1 MKLLLLTATAAS
13 ALDYL
18 SSLKTP
24 TAPSVRAPPAAPAS
38 VPATRAE
45 LVAQWRAACD
55 VEVTSYADF
64 GLRVAPVKAPP
75 PLEAVVA
82 APTKAVSTP
91 TLPKLELPKTP
102 TLPKVDVQL
111 PKEGKEVALAAFA
124 LATGAAASALK
135 AAAAGPRERE
145 RAASYSGSG
154 DKLEALVA
162 GSAVA
167 ACAAAVCGCGGALSL
182 LFGGVVLAHGLL
194 DAAADGAVLAR
205 WAGRRAITAG
215 GDMFAS
221 AKAGGWEFD
230 AGMPRKAWAW
240 MKAAWDEAGDAMKD
254 ALERGRQGARETPAR
269 AAAAAA
275 EAAQAAALAADAD
288 LYSAL
293 EIKEKKQRELE
304 VLVDYVEDRVRVAGP
319 ARAAVV
325 LNARKVASTV
335 NQDATGRMLGS
346 GIDEPKR
353 LSR

>member
-1 MKLLLLTATAAS
+1 MKVPTLLLTATAAS

-24 TAPSVRAPPAAPAS
+24 TAPSVRAPPAPPAS
-38 VPATRAE
+38 VPATREE

-64 GLRVAPVKAPP
+64 GLRVAPAKAP

-82 APTKAVSTP
+82 APAKAVSTP
-91 TLPKLELPKTP
+91 TLPKLKLPDTP

-124 LATGAAASALK
+124 LATGATASALK

-205 WAGRRAITAG
+205 WAGRRALSAS

-230 AGMPRKAWAW
+230 VDMPRKAWAW
-240 MKAAWDEAGDAMKD
+240 VRAAWDEAGDAVKD
-254 ALERGRQGARETPAR
+254 ALERGRETPAR

>member
-1 MKLLLLTATAAS
+1 MKLPTLLLTATAAS

-24 TAPSVRAPPAAPAS
+24 TAPSVRAPPAPPAS
-38 VPATRAE
+38 VPATREE

-64 GLRVAPVKAPP
+64 GLRVAPAKA

-82 APTKAVSTP
+82 APTKAAAP
-91 TLPKLELPKTP
+91 KLPKLELPKTP

-240 MKAAWDEAGDAMKD
+240 MKAAWDEAGDAMKE
-254 ALERGRQGARETPAR
+254 ALERGRKGAQETPAR

-275 EAAQAAALAADAD
+275 DAARSAALAADAD

-335 NQDATGRMLGS
+335 NQDAANRMLGS

>member
-1 MKLLLLTATAAS
+1 MKLPTTLLLATSAT

-24 TAPSVRAPPAAPAS
+24 TAPSVRAPPAPPSS

-55 VEVTSYADF
+55 AEVTSYADF
-64 GLRVAPVKAPP
+64 GLRIAPAKAP
-75 PLEAVVA
+75 A
-82 APTKAVSTP
+82 KAVSTP
-91 TLPKLELPKTP
+91 TLPKLKLPDTP

-205 WAGRRAITAG
+205 WAGRRALSAS

-254 ALERGRQGARETPAR
+254 ALERGRKGAQETPAR

-275 EAAQAAALAADAD
+275 DAARSAALAADAD

-335 NQDATGRMLGS
+335 ANDPGRMLGS

>member
-1 MKLLLLTATAAS
+1 MKLPTLLLTATAAS

-18 SSLKTP
+18 SSLKTQ
-24 TAPSVRAPPAAPAS
+24 SVRAPPATPAS

-64 GLRVAPVKAPP
+64 GLRVGPAKAPP
-75 PLEAVVA
+75 LLEAVVA
-82 APTKAVSTP
+82 APAEAVTTP
-91 TLPKLELPKTP
+91 TLPKLKLPDTP

-124 LATGAAASALK
+124 LATGATASALK

-205 WAGRRAITAG
+205 WAGRRALSAS

-230 AGMPRKAWAW
+230 QEFPRKAWAW
-240 MKAAWDEAGDAMKD
+240 VRAAWDEAGDAVKD
-254 ALERGRQGARETPAR
+254 ALERGRETPAR

-335 NQDATGRMLGS
+335 NNDGRMLGA
-346 GIDEPKR
+346 GVEEPKR

>member
-1 MKLLLLTATAAS
+1 MKLPTLLLTATAAS

-18 SSLKTP
+18 SSLKTQ
-24 TAPSVRAPPAAPAS
+24 SVRAPPAPPAS

-64 GLRVAPVKAPP
+64 GLRVAPAKSPP

-82 APTKAVSTP
+82 APKP

-205 WAGRRAITAG
+205 WAGRRALSAS

-221 AKAGGWEFD
+221 AKAGGWEWDKD
-230 AGMPRKAWAW
+230 APRKAWAW
-240 MKAAWDEAGDAMKD
+240 VRAAWDEAGDAVKD
-254 ALERGRQGARETPAR
+254 ALERGRETPAR

-335 NQDATGRMLGS
+335 ANDPGRMLGS

>member
-1 MKLLLLTATAAS
+1 MKLPTLLLTATAAS

-24 TAPSVRAPPAAPAS
+24 TDPSVRAPPAAPPAS
-38 VPATRAE
+38 VPATREE

-64 GLRVAPVKAPP
+64 GLRVAPVKAPR
-75 PLEAVVA
+75 EAVVA
-82 APTKAVSTP
+82 APAKAVSTP
-91 TLPKLELPKTP
+91 TLPKLKLPDTP

-215 GDMFAS
+215 GDMVAS
-221 AKAGGWEFD
+221 AQAGGWEFD
-230 AGMPRKAWAW
+230 ADMPRKAWAW
-240 MKAAWDEAGDAMKD
+240 VRAAWDEAGDAMKD

-335 NQDATGRMLGS
+335 NNDGRMLGS
-346 GIDEPKR
+346 GIEEPKR

>member
-1 MKLLLLTATAAS
+1 MKVPTLLLTATAAS

-24 TAPSVRAPPAAPAS
+24 TVRAPPAS
-38 VPATRAE
+38 VPATREE

-55 VEVTSYADF
+55 AEVVSYADF
-64 GLRVAPVKAPP
+64 GLRVAPAKAP

-82 APTKAVSTP
+82 APKPA
-91 TLPKLELPKTP
+91 LPKLKLPDTP

-124 LATGAAASALK
+124 LATGATASALK

-205 WAGRRAITAG
+205 WAGRRALSAS

-230 AGMPRKAWAW
+230 KDMPRKAWAW
-240 MKAAWDEAGDAMKD
+240 VRAAWDEAGDAMKD
-254 ALERGRQGARETPAR
+254 ALERGRETPAR

-335 NQDATGRMLGS
+335 NQDAANRMLGS
-346 GIDEPKR
+346 GVEEPKR

>member
-1 MKLLLLTATAAS
+1 MKLPTLLLTATAAS

-24 TAPSVRAPPAAPAS
+24 TAPSVRAPPAPPAS
-38 VPATRAE
+38 VPATREE

-55 VEVTSYADF
+55 AEVTSYADF
-64 GLRVAPVKAPP
+64 GLRVAPAKAI
-75 PLEAVVA
+75 
-82 APTKAVSTP
+82 TTP
-91 TLPKLELPKTP
+91 ALPKLKLPDTP

-205 WAGRRAITAG
+205 WAGRRALSAS

-230 AGMPRKAWAW
+230 QEFPRKAWAW
-240 MKAAWDEAGDAMKD
+240 VRAAWDEAGDAVKD
-254 ALERGRQGARETPAR
+254 ALERGRETPAR

-335 NQDATGRMLGS
+335 NQDAGRMLGS
-346 GIDEPKR
+346 GVEEPKR

>member
-1 MKLLLLTATAAS
+1 MLGTAK
-13 ALDYL
+13 YG
-18 SSLKTP
+18 
-24 TAPSVRAPPAAPAS
+24 APGS
-38 VPATRAE
+38 
-45 LVAQWRAACD
+45 
-55 VEVTSYADF
+55 
-64 GLRVAPVKAPP
+64 
-75 PLEAVVA
+75 
-82 APTKAVSTP
+82 
-91 TLPKLELPKTP
+91 
-102 TLPKVDVQL
+102 
-111 PKEGKEVALAAFA
+111 
-124 LATGAAASALK
+124 TGATASALK

-230 AGMPRKAWAW
+230 AEFPKKAWAW
-240 MKAAWDEAGDAMKD
+240 VRAAWDEAGDAMKD

-275 EAAQAAALAADAD
+275 EAAQAAAIAADAD
-288 LYSAL
+288 LFSAL
-293 EIKEKKQRELE
+293 EIKEKKQREP
-304 VLVDYVEDRVRVAGP
+304 VW
-319 ARAAVV
+319 
-325 LNARKVASTV
+325 KSS
-335 NQDATGRMLGS
+335 Q
-346 GIDEPKR
+346 
-353 LSR
+353 

>member
-1 MKLLLLTATAAS
+1 MKLPTLLLTATAAS

-24 TAPSVRAPPAAPAS
+24 TAPSVRAPPATPAS
-38 VPATRAE
+38 VPATREE
-45 LVAQWRAACD
+45 LLAQWRAACD

-64 GLRVAPVKAPP
+64 GLRVAPAKAP
-75 PLEAVVA
+75 LEDVVA
-82 APTKAVSTP
+82 APAKSVAAP
-91 TLPKLELPKTP
+91 TLPKLKLPDTP

-124 LATGAAASALK
+124 LATGATASALK

-205 WAGRRAITAG
+205 WAGRRALSAS

-221 AKAGGWEFD
+221 AKAGGWEWDKD
-230 AGMPRKAWAW
+230 APRKAWAW
-240 MKAAWDEAGDAMKD
+240 VRAAWDEAGDAVKD
-254 ALERGRQGARETPAR
+254 ALERGRETPAR

-335 NQDATGRMLGS
+335 NQDAGRMLGS
-346 GIDEPKR
+346 GVEEPKR

>member
-1 MKLLLLTATAAS
+1 MKFLLLTATAAS

-24 TAPSVRAPPAAPAS
+24 TAPSVRAPPAPPAS
-38 VPATRAE
+38 VPATREE

-64 GLRVAPVKAPP
+64 GLRVAPVKAP
-75 PLEAVVA
+75 LEAVVA
-82 APTKAVSTP
+82 APAKAVSTP
-91 TLPKLELPKTP
+91 TLPKLKLPDTP

-230 AGMPRKAWAW
+230 AECPEGVGLGPRGLGRGRRR
-240 MKAAWDEAGDAMKD
+240 DEGRPGAGPKGRPGDAGP
-254 ALERGRQGARETPAR
+254 RGGRRGGRRAICGPRRRRGPLLRARDQGEKTAR
-269 AAAAAA
+269 ARGPRRLRRRSCPRRRAGTRRRR
-275 EAAQAAALAADAD
+275 AQRAQSR
-288 LYSAL
+288 LYGQPGRRRPHARL
-293 EIKEKKQRELE
+293 R
-304 VLVDYVEDRVRVAGP
+304 DR
-319 ARAAVV
+319 
-325 LNARKVASTV
+325 
-335 NQDATGRMLGS
+335 
-346 GIDEPKR
+346 
-353 LSR
+353 

>member
-1 MKLLLLTATAAS
+1 MKLPTLLLTATAAS

-24 TAPSVRAPPAAPAS
+24 TAPSVRAPPATPAS
-38 VPATRAE
+38 VPATREE
-45 LVAQWRAACD
+45 LLAQWRAACD

-64 GLRVAPVKAPP
+64 GLRVAPAKA

-82 APTKAVSTP
+82 APAKSVAAP
-91 TLPKLELPKTP
+91 TLPKLKLPDTP

-124 LATGAAASALK
+124 LATGATASALK

-205 WAGRRAITAG
+205 WAGRRALSAS

-221 AKAGGWEFD
+221 AKAGGWEWDKD
-230 AGMPRKAWAW
+230 APRKAWAW
-240 MKAAWDEAGDAMKD
+240 VRAAWDEAGDAVKD
-254 ALERGRQGARETPAR
+254 ALERGRETPAR

-335 NQDATGRMLGS
+335 NNDGRMLGA
-346 GIDEPKR
+346 GVEEPKR

>member
-1 MKLLLLTATAAS
+1 MKLPTLLLTATAAS

-24 TAPSVRAPPAAPAS
+24 TAPSVRAPPAPPAS
-38 VPATRAE
+38 VPATREE

-55 VEVTSYADF
+55 VEVVSYADF
-64 GLRVAPVKAPP
+64 GLRVAPAKA
-75 PLEAVVA
+75 A
-82 APTKAVSTP
+82 TTP
-91 TLPKLELPKTP
+91 ALPKLKLPETP
-102 TLPKVDVQL
+102 ALPKVDVQL

-124 LATGAAASALK
+124 LATGATASALK

-205 WAGRRAITAG
+205 WAGRRALSAS

-230 AGMPRKAWAW
+230 VDMPRKAWAW
-240 MKAAWDEAGDAMKD
+240 VRAAWDEAGDAMKD
-254 ALERGRQGARETPAR
+254 ALERGRQGAQETPAR

-275 EAAQAAALAADAD
+275 DAARSAALAADAD

-335 NQDATGRMLGS
+335 NQDAANRMLGS
-346 GIDEPKR
+346 GVEEPKR

>member
-1 MKLLLLTATAAS
+1 MKVPTLLLTATAAS

-18 SSLKTP
+18 SSLKTQ
-24 TAPSVRAPPAAPAS
+24 SVRAPPAS

-55 VEVTSYADF
+55 VEVVSYADF
-64 GLRVAPVKAPP
+64 GLRVGPVKA

-82 APTKAVSTP
+82 APKPA
-91 TLPKLELPKTP
+91 LPKLKLPETP
-102 TLPKVDVQL
+102 ALPKVDVQL

-124 LATGAAASALK
+124 LATGATASALK

-205 WAGRRAITAG
+205 WAGRRALSAS

-221 AKAGGWEFD
+221 AKAGGWEWDKD
-230 AGMPRKAWAW
+230 APRKAWAW
-240 MKAAWDEAGDAMKD
+240 VRAAWDEAGDAMKD
-254 ALERGRQGARETPAR
+254 ALERGRETPAR

-335 NQDATGRMLGS
+335 ANDPGRMLGS
-346 GIDEPKR
+346 GVEEPKR

>member
-1 MKLLLLTATAAS
+1 MKLPTLLLTATAAS

-24 TAPSVRAPPAAPAS
+24 TAPSVRAPPAPPAS

-64 GLRVAPVKAPP
+64 GLRVAPAK
-75 PLEAVVA
+75 
-82 APTKAVSTP
+82 APTKVTTP
-91 TLPKLELPKTP
+91 TLPKLKLPDTP

-124 LATGAAASALK
+124 LATGATASALK

-205 WAGRRAITAG
+205 WAGRRALSAS

-221 AKAGGWEFD
+221 AKAGGWEWDKD
-230 AGMPRKAWAW
+230 APRKAWAW
-240 MKAAWDEAGDAMKD
+240 VRAAWDEAGDAVKD
-254 ALERGRQGARETPAR
+254 ALERGRKGAQETPAR

-275 EAAQAAALAADAD
+275 DAARSAALAADAD

-335 NQDATGRMLGS
+335 NNDGRMLGS
-346 GIDEPKR
+346 GVEEPKR

>member
-1 MKLLLLTATAAS
+1 MKLPTLLLTATAAS

-24 TAPSVRAPPAAPAS
+24 TVRAPPAS
-38 VPATRAE
+38 VPATREE

-55 VEVTSYADF
+55 AEVVSYADF
-64 GLRVAPVKAPP
+64 GLRVAAPAKA
-75 PLEAVVA
+75 A
-82 APTKAVSTP
+82 TTP
-91 TLPKLELPKTP
+91 ALPKLKLPDTP

-124 LATGAAASALK
+124 LATGATASALK

-205 WAGRRAITAG
+205 WAGRRALSAS

-230 AGMPRKAWAW
+230 VDMPRKAWAW
-240 MKAAWDEAGDAMKD
+240 VRAAWDEAGDAVKD
-254 ALERGRQGARETPAR
+254 ALERGRETPAR

-335 NQDATGRMLGS
+335 NQDAGRMLGS
-346 GIDEPKR
+346 GVEEPKR

>member
-1 MKLLLLTATAAS
+1 MKLPTLLLTATAAS

-24 TAPSVRAPPAAPAS
+24 TAPSVRAPPAPPAS

-64 GLRVAPVKAPP
+64 GLRVAPA
-75 PLEAVVA
+75 
-82 APTKAVSTP
+82 KAVSTP
-91 TLPKLELPKTP
+91 TLPKLKLPDTP

-124 LATGAAASALK
+124 LATGATASALK

-205 WAGRRAITAG
+205 WAGRRALSAS

-230 AGMPRKAWAW
+230 VDMPRKAWAW
-240 MKAAWDEAGDAMKD
+240 VRAAWDEAGDAVKD
-254 ALERGRQGARETPAR
+254 ALERGRETPAR

>member
-1 MKLLLLTATAAS
+1 MKLLLLATAAS

-24 TAPSVRAPPAAPAS
+24 TAPSVRAPPAPPAS
-38 VPATRAE
+38 VPATREE

-55 VEVTSYADF
+55 AEVTSYADF
-64 GLRVAPVKAPP
+64 GLRVAPVKAP
-75 PLEAVVA
+75 LEAVVA
-82 APTKAVSTP
+82 APAKAVAAP
-91 TLPKLELPKTP
+91 TLPKLKLPDTP

-145 RAASYSGSG
+145 RAASYASGPG

-230 AGMPRKAWAW
+230 QDFPRKAWAW
-240 MKAAWDEAGDAMKD
+240 VRAAWDEAGDAMKD

-275 EAAQAAALAADAD
+275 DAARSAALAADAD

-335 NQDATGRMLGS
+335 NNDGRMLGS
-346 GIDEPKR
+346 GIEEPKR

>member
-1 MKLLLLTATAAS
+1 MKLPTLLLTATAAS

-24 TAPSVRAPPAAPAS
+24 TVRAPPAS

-45 LVAQWRAACD
+45 LVAQWRSACD
-55 VEVTSYADF
+55 VEVVSYADF
-64 GLRVAPVKAPP
+64 GLRVAPAKAPL
-75 PLEAVVA
+75 LEAVVA
-82 APTKAVSTP
+82 APAKAVSTP
-91 TLPKLELPKTP
+91 TLPKLKLPDTP

-135 AAAAGPRERE
+135 AAAVGPRERE

-205 WAGRRAITAG
+205 WAGRRALSAS

-230 AGMPRKAWAW
+230 QEFPRKAWAW
-240 MKAAWDEAGDAMKD
+240 VRAAWDEAGDAMTQ
-254 ALERGRQGARETPAR
+254 ALERGRKGAQETPAR

-275 EAAQAAALAADAD
+275 DAARSAALAADAD
-288 LYSAL
+288 LFSAL
-293 EIKEKKQRELE
+293 EIKEKKQRKP
-304 VLVDYVEDRVRVAGP
+304 V
-319 ARAAVV
+319 
-325 LNARKVASTV
+325 
-335 NQDATGRMLGS
+335 
-346 GIDEPKR
+346 
-353 LSR
+353 

>member
-24 TAPSVRAPPAAPAS
+24 TVRAPPAPPAS
-38 VPATRAE
+38 VPATREE

-64 GLRVAPVKAPP
+64 GLRVAPVKAP
-75 PLEAVVA
+75 LEAVVA
-82 APTKAVSTP
+82 APKP

-230 AGMPRKAWAW
+230 QEFPRKAWAW
-240 MKAAWDEAGDAMKD
+240 VRAAWDEAGDAMKD
-254 ALERGRQGARETPAR
+254 ALERGRKGAQETPAR

-275 EAAQAAALAADAD
+275 DAARSAALAADAD

-335 NQDATGRMLGS
+335 NQDAAGRMLGS
-346 GIDEPKR
+346 GVEEPKR

>member
-1 MKLLLLTATAAS
+1 MKYLLLTATAAS

-24 TAPSVRAPPAAPAS
+24 TAPSVRAPPAPPAS
-38 VPATRAE
+38 VPATREE

-64 GLRVAPVKAPP
+64 GLRVAPAKAPP

-82 APTKAVSTP
+82 APKPA
-91 TLPKLELPKTP
+91 LPKLKLPETP
-102 TLPKVDVQL
+102 ALPKVDVQL
-111 PKEGKEVALAAFA
+111 PKEGKEVALVAFA
-124 LATGAAASALK
+124 LATGATASALK

-221 AKAGGWEFD
+221 AKAGGWEWDKD
-230 AGMPRKAWAW
+230 APRKAWAW
-240 MKAAWDEAGDAMKD
+240 VRAAWDEAGDAVKD
-254 ALERGRQGARETPAR
+254 ALERGRETPAR

-335 NQDATGRMLGS
+335 ANDPGRMLGS
-346 GIDEPKR
+346 GVEEPKR

>member
-1 MKLLLLTATAAS
+1 MKLPTLLLTATAAS

-24 TAPSVRAPPAAPAS
+24 TAPSVRAPPATPAS
-38 VPATRAE
+38 VPATREE
-45 LVAQWRAACD
+45 LLAQWRAACD

-64 GLRVAPVKAPP
+64 GLRVAPAM
-75 PLEAVVA
+75 
-82 APTKAVSTP
+82 APTKVTTP
-91 TLPKLELPKTP
+91 TLPKLKLPDTP

-124 LATGAAASALK
+124 LATGATASALK

-205 WAGRRAITAG
+205 WAGRRALSAS

-230 AGMPRKAWAW
+230 QEFPRKAWAW
-240 MKAAWDEAGDAMKD
+240 VRAAWDEAGDAVKD
-254 ALERGRQGARETPAR
+254 ALERGRETPAR

-335 NQDATGRMLGS
+335 NQDAGRMLGS
-346 GIDEPKR
+346 GVEEPKR

>member
-1 MKLLLLTATAAS
+1 MKLPTLLLATSAT

-24 TAPSVRAPPAAPAS
+24 SVRAPPAPPAS
-38 VPATRAE
+38 VPATREE

-55 VEVTSYADF
+55 AEVTSYADF
-64 GLRVAPVKAPP
+64 GLRIAPAKAP

-82 APTKAVSTP
+82 APKPA
-91 TLPKLELPKTP
+91 LPKLELPDTP

-221 AKAGGWEFD
+221 AKSGGWEFD
-230 AGMPRKAWAW
+230 VDMPRKAWAW
-240 MKAAWDEAGDAMKD
+240 VRAAWDEAGDAMKD
-254 ALERGRQGARETPAR
+254 ALERGRQGARETPPR

-275 EAAQAAALAADAD
+275 DAARSAALAADAD

-325 LNARKVASTV
+325 MNARKVASSV
-335 NQDATGRMLGS
+335 NQDPGRMLGS
-346 GIDEPKR
+346 GVEEPKR

>member
-1 MKLLLLTATAAS
+1 MMKLLLLTATAAS

-45 LVAQWRAACD
+45 LVTQWRAACD

-64 GLRVAPVKAPP
+64 GLRVAPAK
-75 PLEAVVA
+75 
-82 APTKAVSTP
+82 APTKVTTP
-91 TLPKLELPKTP
+91 TLPKLKLPDTP

-124 LATGAAASALK
+124 LATGATASALK

-205 WAGRRAITAG
+205 WAGRRALSAS

-221 AKAGGWEFD
+221 AKAGGWEWDKD
-230 AGMPRKAWAW
+230 APRKAWAW
-240 MKAAWDEAGDAMKD
+240 VRAAWDEAGDAVKD
-254 ALERGRQGARETPAR
+254 ALERGRETPAR

-335 NQDATGRMLGS
+335 ANDPGRMLGS
-346 GIDEPKR
+346 GVEEPKR

>member
-1 MKLLLLTATAAS
+1 MKLPTLLLTATAAS

-24 TAPSVRAPPAAPAS
+24 TAPSVRAPPAPPAS

-64 GLRVAPVKAPP
+64 GLRVAPA
-75 PLEAVVA
+75 
-82 APTKAVSTP
+82 KAVSTP
-91 TLPKLELPKTP
+91 TLPKLKLPDTP

-124 LATGAAASALK
+124 LATGATASALK

-167 ACAAAVCGCGGALSL
+167 ACAAVVCGCGGALSL

-205 WAGRRAITAG
+205 WAGRRALSAS

-221 AKAGGWEFD
+221 AKAGGWEWDKD
-230 AGMPRKAWAW
+230 APRKAWAW
-240 MKAAWDEAGDAMKD
+240 VRAAWDEAGDAMKD
-254 ALERGRQGARETPAR
+254 ALERGRKGAQETPAR

-275 EAAQAAALAADAD
+275 DAARSAALAADAD

>member
-1 MKLLLLTATAAS
+1 MKLPTLLLTATAAS

-24 TAPSVRAPPAAPAS
+24 TVRAPPAS
-38 VPATRAE
+38 VPATREE

-64 GLRVAPVKAPP
+64 GLRVAPAKAP

-82 APTKAVSTP
+82 APAKAATTP
-91 TLPKLELPKTP
+91 ALPKLKLPDTP

-205 WAGRRAITAG
+205 WAGRRALSAS

-221 AKAGGWEFD
+221 AKAGGWEWDKD
-230 AGMPRKAWAW
+230 APRKAWAW
-240 MKAAWDEAGDAMKD
+240 VRAAWDEAGDAVKD
-254 ALERGRQGARETPAR
+254 ALERGRETPAR

-335 NQDATGRMLGS
+335 NQDAANRMLGS

>member
-1 MKLLLLTATAAS
+1 MKVPTLLLTATAVS

-18 SSLKTP
+18 SSLKTQ
-24 TAPSVRAPPAAPAS
+24 SVRAPPAPPAS

-45 LVAQWRAACD
+45 LLAQWRAACD

-64 GLRVAPVKAPP
+64 GLRVAPAKAP

-82 APTKAVSTP
+82 TP
-91 TLPKLELPKTP
+91 TLPKLKLPDTP
-102 TLPKVDVQL
+102 ALPKVDVQL

-124 LATGAAASALK
+124 LATGATASALK

-205 WAGRRAITAG
+205 WAGRRALSAS

-230 AGMPRKAWAW
+230 VDMPRKAWAW
-240 MKAAWDEAGDAMKD
+240 VRAAWDEAGDAVKD
-254 ALERGRQGARETPAR
+254 ALERGRETPAR

-335 NQDATGRMLGS
+335 NQDAANRMLGS
-346 GIDEPKR
+346 GVEEPKR

>member
-1 MKLLLLTATAAS
+1 MKLPTLLLTATAAS

-24 TAPSVRAPPAAPAS
+24 TAPSVRAPPAPPAS

-64 GLRVAPVKAPP
+64 GLRVAPAKA

-91 TLPKLELPKTP
+91 TLPKLKLPDTP

-230 AGMPRKAWAW
+230 ADMPRKAWAW
-240 MKAAWDEAGDAMKD
+240 VRAAWDEAGDAMKD
-254 ALERGRQGARETPAR
+254 ALERGRQGARETPVCA
-269 AAAAAA
+269 
-275 EAAQAAALAADAD
+275 
-288 LYSAL
+288 SA
-293 EIKEKKQRELE
+293 
-304 VLVDYVEDRVRVAGP
+304 
-319 ARAAVV
+319 
-325 LNARKVASTV
+325 
-335 NQDATGRMLGS
+335 
-346 GIDEPKR
+346 
-353 LSR
+353 

>member
-1 MKLLLLTATAAS
+1 MKVPTLLLTATAAS

-24 TAPSVRAPPAAPAS
+24 TAPSARAPPATPAS

-55 VEVTSYADF
+55 AEVTSYADF
-64 GLRVAPVKAPP
+64 GLRVAPVKAP
-75 PLEAVVA
+75 LEAVVA
-82 APTKAVSTP
+82 APAKAVSTP
-91 TLPKLELPKTP
+91 TLPKLKLPDTP

-124 LATGAAASALK
+124 LATGATASALK

-205 WAGRRAITAG
+205 WAGRRALSAS

-230 AGMPRKAWAW
+230 VDMPRKAWAW
-240 MKAAWDEAGDAMKD
+240 VRAAWDEAGDAVKD
-254 ALERGRQGARETPAR
+254 ALERGRETPAR

-335 NQDATGRMLGS
+335 ANDPGRMLGS
-346 GIDEPKR
+346 GVEEPKR

>member
-1 MKLLLLTATAAS
+1 MKVPTLLLTATAAS

-18 SSLKTP
+18 SSLKTQ
-24 TAPSVRAPPAAPAS
+24 SVRAPPAPPAS

-55 VEVTSYADF
+55 AEVTSYADF
-64 GLRVAPVKAPP
+64 GLRVAPAKAP

-82 APTKAVSTP
+82 APAKAVSTP
-91 TLPKLELPKTP
+91 TLPKLKLPDTP

-240 MKAAWDEAGDAMKD
+240 VRAAWDEAGDAMKD

>member
-1 MKLLLLTATAAS
+1 MKLPTLLLTATAAS

-24 TAPSVRAPPAAPAS
+24 TAPSVRAPPAPPAS

-82 APTKAVSTP
+82 APKPA
-91 TLPKLELPKTP
+91 LLKLELPKTP

-230 AGMPRKAWAW
+230 GEFPRKAWAW
-240 MKAAWDEAGDAMKD
+240 VRAAWDEAGDAMKD

-275 EAAQAAALAADAD
+275 DAARSAALAADAD

-335 NQDATGRMLGS
+335 ANDPGRMLGS
-346 GIDEPKR
+346 GVEEPKR

>member
-1 MKLLLLTATAAS
+1 MKLPTTLLLATSAT

-24 TAPSVRAPPAAPAS
+24 TAPSVRAPPAPPAS
-38 VPATRAE
+38 VPATREE

-64 GLRVAPVKAPP
+64 GLRVAPAKSPP

-82 APTKAVSTP
+82 APKP

-230 AGMPRKAWAW
+230 ADMPRKAWAW
-240 MKAAWDEAGDAMKD
+240 VRAAWDEAGDAMKD
-254 ALERGRQGARETPAR
+254 ALERGRQGARETPVCA
-269 AAAAAA
+269 
-275 EAAQAAALAADAD
+275 
-288 LYSAL
+288 SA
-293 EIKEKKQRELE
+293 
-304 VLVDYVEDRVRVAGP
+304 
-319 ARAAVV
+319 
-325 LNARKVASTV
+325 
-335 NQDATGRMLGS
+335 
-346 GIDEPKR
+346 
-353 LSR
+353 

>member
-1 MKLLLLTATAAS
+1 MKLPTLLLTATAAS

-24 TAPSVRAPPAAPAS
+24 TAPSVRAPPAPPAS
-38 VPATRAE
+38 VPATREE
-45 LVAQWRAACD
+45 LVAQWREACD

-64 GLRVAPVKAPP
+64 GLRVAPAK
-75 PLEAVVA
+75 
-82 APTKAVSTP
+82 APTKVTTP
-91 TLPKLELPKTP
+91 TLPKLKLPDTP

-124 LATGAAASALK
+124 LATGATASALK

-205 WAGRRAITAG
+205 WAGRRALSAS

-230 AGMPRKAWAW
+230 VDMPRKAWAW
-240 MKAAWDEAGDAMKD
+240 VRAAWDEAGDAMKD
-254 ALERGRQGARETPAR
+254 ALERGRETPAR

-335 NQDATGRMLGS
+335 NQDAANRMLGS
-346 GIDEPKR
+346 GVEEPKR